1 MSTYQVSVERTPEH
15 ELQWISNPFCT
26 CVLLTSTYKPLSLT
40 CIRQQVIDPSTHK
53 RYERAR
59 ECFFLSFFSSLSF
72 SPSPSHPVPATN
84 LGGSLPLA
92 WVAGTRRGGGEEGG
106 GGEKCERGRVWA
118 FLSTLILGSFLFSPY
133 PLVPTINLGGPSPL
147 VWVGGTR
154 RGGGRKGGK
163 FERGREPFF
172 CSLSL
177 PFRLLSH
184 KLQ

>member
-1 MSTYQVSVERTPEH
+1 MSTYQVSVERTPER
-15 ELQWISNPFCT
+15 ELQWISNLFCT

-40 CIRQQVIDPSTHK
+40 CISQQVIDPSTHK

-106 GGEKCERGRVWA
+106 GGEKWERGRVWA
-118 FLSTLILGSFLFSPY
+118 FLSTLILLF
-133 PLVPTINLGGPSPL
+133 
-147 VWVGGTR
+147 
-154 RGGGRKGGK
+154 
-163 FERGREPFF
+163 PF
-172 CSLSL
+172 LSL
-177 PFRLLSH
+177 PSSPYHKSGWSFTISVGEWHKKGRREEGGKVWEGKGTFLL
-184 KLQ
+184 LPRPPL